1 MGQTPLYYRITDGI
15 RITVR
20 PTFVPEQ
27 SRPAH
32 GQYVFVYLVRI
43 ENVSDAA
50 AELRTRRWLI
60 HDSIGE
66 ELEVEGDGVVGEQPH
81 LAPGSVHEYQS
92 YCVLKSPHGYME
104 GAYHFVRDDGTTFD
118 ALIPRFALDA
128 EGAVQID

>member
-1 MGQTPLYYRITDGI
+1 MGLTPFYYRITEGM

-20 PTFVPEQ
+20 SGYLAEQ

-32 GQYVFVYLVRI
+32 GQYVFMYFVRI
-43 ENVSDAA
+43 ENVGGEGAQ
-50 AELRTRRWLI
+50 LRTRRWLI

-81 LAPGSVHEYQS
+81 LPPGSVHEYQS

-104 GAYHFVRDDGTTFD
+104 GEYHFVRDNGTRFS
-118 ALIPRFALDA
+118 AAIPRFVLDA